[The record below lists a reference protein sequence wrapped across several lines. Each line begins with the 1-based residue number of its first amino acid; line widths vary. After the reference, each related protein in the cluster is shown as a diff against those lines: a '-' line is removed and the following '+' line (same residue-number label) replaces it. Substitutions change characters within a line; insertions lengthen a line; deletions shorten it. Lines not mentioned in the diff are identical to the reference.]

1 MKKTSILL
9 LLFFIFFHPHLSAQK
24 YITAGFNI
32 DFDFHCDEEVIDEIG
47 VLIPKPSVYLG
58 FNLFKENTK
67 IGFHFDGKIIFSHT
81 KEQLCLGFASLLAPS
96 FLLLLGNEKGFII
109 SPGISFGF
117 LLGGTN
123 EDTNKKS
130 TIGQAYAGIGS
141 NITYFFK
148 SGFSIGLNLNY
159 YPFMFVYQSV
169 QENDMSKRF
178 EKIENSFSIGIS
190 IGYTNWF

>member
-96 FLLLLGNEKGFII
+96 FLLLLENEKGFII
-109 SPGISFGF
+109 SPGVSFGF

-130 TIGQAYAGIGS
+130 TIGQTYAGIGS

-159 YPFMFVYQSV
+159 YPFMFVYQSI

-190 IGYTNWF
+190 IGYTNWL

>member
-9 LLFFIFFHPHLSAQK
+9 LLFFIFFHLHLSAQK

-47 VLIPKPSVYLG
+47 AVIPKPSVYLG
-58 FNLFKENTK
+58 FDLFKENTK

-96 FLLLLGNEKGFII
+96 FLLLLENEKGFII

-117 LLGGTN
+117 LLGETN